1 MHPISTNDINSFG
14 RWGGQQLLESF
25 RVKGAVESWVE
36 NVFNLVKNHPMPVF
50 PLLAS
55 FASVILHEFDMKP
68 IVFDVSGESSSGKS
82 GLLLLCSS
90 VWRSSKE

>member
-1 MHPISTNDINSFG
+1 M
-14 RWGGQQLLESF
+14 
-25 RVKGAVESWVE
+25 KGTVESWIK
-36 NVFNLVKNHPMPVF
+36 NVFNLVKDHPKAVF

-68 IVFDVSGESSSGKS
+68 IVVDVSGESSSGKS

-90 VWRSSKE
+90 VWGNPKGILGLLTQPKWRLKEDPHS